1 MNKIHKISLIFSLLS
16 LISSISIIGAGFSI
30 WVFGEGESSTSLDDI
45 EINVTNAYQFGEVN
59 IYAPDTYY
67 LEPNSDDL
75 ATYGGLV
82 FYTKNSDLINNEGKD
97 YYTLGSSVGVSIKSG
112 INGYEIGDATIK
124 NIEEKLICK
133 LTISFTSGS
142 VLEQCFNIIDNSH
155 EYHFKYDKTYSGI
168 DFVST
173 DAFNLNGNF
182 EYKTSLPSEID
193 RNNNGIIDP
202 NEWKIQTNKGSVILD
217 FEFSGL

>member
-30 WVFGEGESSTSLDDI
+30 WVFGEGESSTSPDDI
-45 EINVTNAYQFGEVN
+45 EINVTNAYHFGEVN

-67 LEPNSDDL
+67 LEPNFDDL

-97 YYTLGSSVGVSIKSG
+97 YYTLGSSVAVSIKSG
-112 INGYEIGDATIK
+112 INGLGDVIIK

-155 EYHFKYDKTYSGI
+155 EYHFKYDNPYSGI

-182 EYKTSLPSEID
+182 EYKASLPSEID
-193 RNNNGIIDP
+193 MNNNGIIDP
-202 NEWKIQTNKGSVILD
+202 NEWNSQTNKGSVILD

>member
-1 MNKIHKISLIFSLLS
+1 MNKIRKISLIFSVLS
-16 LISSISIIGAGFSI
+16 LISSMSIIGVGFSI
-30 WVFGEGESSTSLDDI
+30 WIFDEGEKTI
-45 EINVTNAYQFGEVN
+45 ESNVVVNVSDAYSFGNVHV
-59 IYAPDTYY
+59 YAPDTYY
-67 LEPNSDDL
+67 LEPNSDNL
-75 ATYGGLV
+75 ATYVGLV

-97 YYTLGSSVGVSIKSG
+97 YYTLGSSVALSITDSSVP
-112 INGYEIGDATIK
+112 DSTIID
-124 NIEEKLICK
+124 NIQNNLRCT

-155 EYHFKYDKTYSGI
+155 EYHFKYNDTYPNI

-193 RNNNGIIDP
+193 RDNDGIIDP
-202 NEWKIQTNKGSVILD
+202 NEWNSQTKKGSVILH
-217 FEFSGL
+217 FQFSGL

>member
-1 MNKIHKISLIFSLLS
+1 MNKIRKISLIFSVLS

-45 EINVTNAYQFGEVN
+45 EINVTNAYQFGDVN

-67 LEPNSDDL
+67 LEPNFDNL

-82 FYTKNSDLINNEGKD
+82 FYTKKSDLINNEGKD
-97 YYTLGSSVGVSIKSG
+97 YYTLGSSVALSIKAGSSVPDST
-112 INGYEIGDATIK
+112 IIG
-124 NIEEKLICK
+124 NIENNLRCT
-133 LTISFTSGS
+133 LTISFTEGS
-142 VLEQCFNIIDNSH
+142 ALSTCFNIIENSH
-155 EYHFKYDKTYSGI
+155 VFYFSYDSDNTYLNI

-182 EYKTSLPSEID
+182 EYKTSLPSDID
-193 RNNNGIIDP
+193 RNNDGIIDP
-202 NEWKIQTNKGSVILD
+202 NEWNSQTKKGSVVLH
-217 FEFSGL
+217 FEFTGL

>member
-1 MNKIHKISLIFSLLS
+1 MNKIRKISLIFSVLS

-45 EINVTNAYQFGEVN
+45 EINVTNAYQFGDVN

-67 LEPNSDDL
+67 LEPNSDNL

-82 FYTKNSDLINNEGKD
+82 FYTEKSDLINNEGKD

-112 INGYEIGDATIK
+112 INVGDVIIK

-142 VLEQCFNIIDNSH
+142 VLEQCFNIIENSH
-155 EYHFKYDKTYSGI
+155 VFYFSYDSDDTYPNI
-168 DFVST
+168 DFVSI

-193 RNNNGIIDP
+193 SNNNGIIDP
-202 NEWKIQTNKGSVILD
+202 NEWNSQTNDKGSVILD
-217 FEFSGL
+217 FKFSGL

>member
-30 WVFGEGESSTSLDDI
+30 WVFGEGEASTSLDDI
-45 EINVTNAYQFGEVN
+45 EINVTNAYQFGKVN
-59 IYAPDTYY
+59 IYAPHTYY
-67 LEPNSDDL
+67 LEPNFDNL

-97 YYTLGSSVGVSIKSG
+97 YYTLGSSVAVSIKSG
-112 INGYEIGDATIK
+112 INGLGDVIIK

-182 EYKTSLPSEID
+182 EYKASLPLEID
-193 RNNNGIIDP
+193 SNNNGIIDP
-202 NEWKIQTNKGSVILD
+202 NEWNRQTNKGSVILD